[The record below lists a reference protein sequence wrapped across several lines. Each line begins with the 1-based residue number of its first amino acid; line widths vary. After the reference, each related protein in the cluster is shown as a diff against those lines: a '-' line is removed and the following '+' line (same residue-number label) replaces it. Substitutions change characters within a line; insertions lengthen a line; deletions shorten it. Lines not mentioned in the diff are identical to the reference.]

1 MNLDAFTDEEQ
12 RTVKRL
18 LTKLSGHQEANL
30 MHESYYD
37 GSFPTT
43 FLGIGLPDQAKQLKM
58 IAGWPGTAV
67 DVLEERLDVLGW
79 EDDEL
84 SSIYSDNALDVEAS
98 QVHLDALIYG
108 CSFVSVTAG
117 RDGEPE
123 QLIRGH
129 DAKNTTG
136 TFNPR
141 TGRLDDALT
150 QYVDDKGEVTEIE
163 LWTPTQ
169 IISAH
174 RDRGNRPWEV
184 VERLNHNLGQ
194 IPMVAFVNRPRVGA
208 RGGKSEITAAVRR
221 YTNSAVRSLTAMD
234 VNREFFSAPQRWI
247 VGATEDQFVGPDGL
261 PKTPWQTVTGRI
273 WAIPGADDDGQQP
286 KLDQF
291 DPMSPGPYL
300 DQIQGLARMLAAEA
314 AIPATYLGLNTDQ
327 AASADAIRAM
337 EARLVKRAERRQ
349 TQFGRSWAEVGRL
362 ARAGRDGRQVAELPF
377 SRMKWSNPATPTLA
391 ATMDAM
397 VKATHAGIAPPASQA
412 VWDRV
417 GFTPDEQRVM
427 KQELLR
433 RESLQRAALIAGA
446 SARAKDDGAEAPP
459 RARGDVGLD
468 TFFSGGDST
477 GL

>member
-18 LTKLSGHQEANL
+18 LAKLSGHQDANL
-30 MHESYYD
+30 MHEAYYD
-37 GSFPTT
+37 GSFTT
-43 FLGIGLPDQAKQLKM
+43 KFLGIGLPEKAKELRM

-79 EDDEL
+79 DDDEL
-84 SSIYSDNALDVEAS
+84 SGIYRDNALDVEAS
-98 QVHLDALIYG
+98 QIHLDALIYG

-136 TFNPR
+136 TFNQR

-150 QYVDDKGEVTEIE
+150 QYTNEKGDVTRVE
-163 LWTPTQ
+163 LWTPTEIVEARRDEDNQPWQ
-169 IISAH
+169 IV
-174 RDRGNRPWEV
+174 DRID
-184 VERLNHNLGQ
+184 HNLGQ
-194 IPMVAFVNRPRVGA
+194 IPMVAFVNRPRVGN

-221 YTNSAVRSLTAMD
+221 YTGSAVRALTAMD

-247 VGATEDQFVGPDGL
+247 VGATEDQFVGADGM
-261 PKTPWQTVTGRI
+261 PKSSWETVTGRI
-273 WAIPGADDDGQQP
+273 WAIPGAEDGDQQP

-362 ARAGRDGRQVAELPF
+362 ARAGRDGLRVAEVEH

-397 VKATHAGIAPPASQA
+397 VKAVHAGVAPPQSQA
-412 VWDRV
+412 IWDRV

-427 KQELLR
+427 KQELR
-433 RESLQRAALIAGA
+433 QREAMQRAALIAGA
-446 SARAKDDGAEAPP
+446 AGRVMDDGAVAPP
-459 RARGDVGLD
+459 RPRGDVDLD